1 LDFKPIRRGWCYGSP
16 EFRQEL
22 LAAVGESCGSQVRGE
37 ERRESDEAKAERLL
51 GAELER
57 RHWSVADLS
66 QCRKG
71 DSEKVAIARRLRT
84 ETTMSWKWIAQN
96 LIMGSAQY
104 AANCVQQNK

>member
-1 LDFKPIRRGWCYGSP
+1 MGGQRSGEIGQPSLR
-16 EFRQEL
+16 ERQR
-22 LAAVGESCGSQVRGE
+22 A
-37 ERRESDEAKAERLL
+37 EREVLILHEAERLL
-51 GAELER
+51 REELER

-104 AANCVQQNK
+104 AANCVQQNNHE